1 MLGSRRSALR
11 DDFSPGYTTIVI
23 NGLDTS
29 TRTLTSMTALKKTI
43 DGAGD
48 DSDSDDAIIGIDDP
62 FTEAYKVKIRGYIYI
77 YTYILS

>member
-1 MLGSRRSALR
+1 
-11 DDFSPGYTTIVI
+11 
-23 NGLDTS
+23 
-29 TRTLTSMTALKKTI
+29 MTALKKTI